1 MKRIIATLATVV
13 IFATSSMN
21 VKLNDEEFRIVKH
34 VHVVKAMTNNT
45 IFEETIV
52 KQQEIERKKAEQEK
66 AKRSE
71 RKHKADFELISL
83 VVMAEAEGEPEEGKR
98 LVIDSILNRVD
109 SDIFP
114 NTVRE
119 VIYQPYQFT
128 SMTNG
133 RVDRCYVKK
142 DIYNLVVEEY
152 KNRYNSEVIF
162 FRTNHYSEYGNPMFK
177 VCCHY
182 FSSL

>member
-1 MKRIIATLATVV
+1 MKRLIATIATV
-13 IFATSSMN
+13 FLCATSTVRLS
-21 VKLNDEEFRIVKH
+21 EQEFRVVDVQH
-34 VHVVKAMTNNT
+34 VNISKAMTNEN

-52 KQQEIERKKAEQEK
+52 KAKEVDRKKAEQEK
-66 AKRSE
+66 AKRFE
-71 RKHKADFELISL
+71 MQHKADFELISL

-142 DIYNLVVEEY
+142 DIYDLVVEEY

-162 FRTNHYSEYGNPMFK
+162 FRTNHYSEYGEPMFK